1 MRRYDIDGPDYES
14 EEGDWV
20 RYEDAIAEIN
30 RLRERILDLEMPRRR
45 FMNWDNNDEQ

>member
-20 RYEDAIAEIN
+20 RYEDAMAEIT
-30 RLRERILDLEMPRRR
+30 RLRERILDLEMPRRQ
-45 FMNWDNNDEQ
+45 FMNWDNNNEQ

>member
-20 RYEDAIAEIN
+20 RYEDVIAEIN
-30 RLRERILDLEMPRRR
+30 RLRERILDLEMPRRQ
-45 FMNWDNNDEQ
+45 FMDLSNNDEQ